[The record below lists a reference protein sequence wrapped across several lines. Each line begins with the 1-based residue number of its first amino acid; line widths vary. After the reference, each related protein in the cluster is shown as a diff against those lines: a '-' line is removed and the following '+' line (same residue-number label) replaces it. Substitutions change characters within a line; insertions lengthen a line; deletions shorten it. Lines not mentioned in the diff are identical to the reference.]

1 MRVVAVLAVAAVL
14 VSAAAAEARRPASH
28 EAVPVAP
35 CVKDLERSGAVRI
48 RTSDGVK
55 LVGVVLG
62 RGKVG
67 IAVGHERNGTLCNW
81 LPFARRLAAQ
91 GYRVVAFDHRGHGD
105 SDYPPYPRNLALDK
119 DVVAAVGEL
128 RRRGSTRFVVMG
140 ASMGATVALVAAP
153 QLGRSLAAA
162 VDLSGPAQYVRLD
175 AIPAVRR
182 MSAPGLFA
190 VGRFDT
196 GFVADT
202 RKLEAASGHPGSRL
216 VIRQTGAHGTAMLAD
231 PSFSAL
237 VLAFV
242 KRHSG

>member
-1 MRVVAVLAVAAVL
+1 MQLRF
-14 VSAAAAEARRPASH
+14 
-28 EAVPVAP
+28 
-35 CVKDLERSGAVRI
+35 
-48 RTSDGVK
+48 
-55 LVGVVLG
+55 
-62 RGKVG
+62 
-67 IAVGHERNGTLCNW
+67 
-81 LPFARRLAAQ
+81 PFARRLAAQ

-128 RRRGSTRFVVMG
+128 RLAGIDPLRGHGRLDGRNRRARRR
-140 ASMGATVALVAAP
+140 A
-153 QLGRSLAAA
+153 RSSDARSRAA

-196 GFVADT
+196 GFVAT
-202 RKLEAASGHPGSRL
+202 RGSSRPRQVHPGSRL

>member
-1 MRVVAVLAVAAVL
+1 VRVVAGLAVVAVL
-14 VSAAAAEARRPASH
+14 VSTVAAEARPASD
-28 EAVPVAP
+28 EAVPIAP
-35 CVKDLERSGAVRI
+35 CVKGTERSGAVRI

-62 RGKVG
+62 RGRVG
-67 IAVGHERNGTLCNW
+67 IALGHERNGTLCNW
-81 LPFARRLAAQ
+81 LPLARRLAAQ

-162 VDLSGPAQYVRLD
+162 IDLSGPAQYVRLD

-196 GFVADT
+196 GFVEDT
-202 RKLEAASGHPGSRL
+202 RKLESVSRHPGSRL

-231 PSFSAL
+231 PSLSAL